1 MILSSKANAK
11 INLFLKICGLLPE
24 GYHRLYMLMQEISLG
39 DEISIEFGE
48 PNSNP
53 IINIVSQADCPPE
66 KDLCYRA
73 AKAFYD
79 EYSARNA
86 KEQCVL
92 CDITITENK
101 VTPSQAGLGGGSSDA
116 ATVLKLLS
124 QYYNNPFS
132 QEELIEMS
140 VGLGADVPFFI
151 VGGSAICEG
160 IGEVITPLPSLK
172 DLPLLLVKP
181 AEGVPTGPC
190 FKLSDSKNRTFDED
204 AYRSLMNGIFD
215 DANMSAMDRIKAAS
229 SYMVNDLQDPAMELV
244 PVIGEVITE
253 LKKTAPVFCAM
264 SGSGSCVFAI
274 YDSVENRDKAL
285 NGFNKDAFPD
295 CFILGCQT
303 L

>member
-53 IINIVSQADCPPE
+53 VINIVSQADCPPE

-79 EYSARNA
+79 KYSARNA
-86 KEQCVL
+86 KEQCAL

-132 QEELIEMS
+132 QEELIEMA

-151 VGGSAICEG
+151 
-160 IGEVITPLPSLK
+160 PSL
-172 DLPLLLVKP
+172 
-181 AEGVPTGPC
+181 
-190 FKLSDSKNRTFDED
+190 
-204 AYRSLMNGIFD
+204 
-215 DANMSAMDRIKAAS
+215 
-229 SYMVNDLQDPAMELV
+229 
-244 PVIGEVITE
+244 
-253 LKKTAPVFCAM
+253 
-264 SGSGSCVFAI
+264 
-274 YDSVENRDKAL
+274 
-285 NGFNKDAFPD
+285 
-295 CFILGCQT
+295 
-303 L
+303 